1 LESGLTVEYA
11 QQLRKYNE
19 GEHQKRLAALKR

>member
-1 LESGLTVEYA
+1 LENGLTPTFS

-19 GEHQKRLAALKR
+19 GEYQKRLAALKR